1 MIGREI
7 WLAVNIKRAPGIS
20 CHLCASKHESVHRR
34 TSFFLCVCRAPVPA
48 AFGTPFISH
57 LIVALACKYASTI
70 LRVNDSRL
78 SRTASFLWVNTTAI
92 ACDFYLAIVNRDHV
106 KPLRSRRIFKRKIN
120 CEYAIIFFFFIK
132 NSRRKFS
139 SPFLKRQLFTGK
151 INFLV
156 SRRRWTKE
164 ICVQSS
170 FRLRF
175 KNWYSTV
182 SKGRRIGRERM
193 GFSRLTVISQS
204 S

>member
-106 KPLRSRRIFKRKIN
+106 KPLKSRRIFKRKIN
-120 CEYAIIFFFFIK
+120 CGYAIIFFFFFIK

-156 SRRRWTKE
+156 DDERRRFAFKVLFVYDLKTGTLRWVRGGGLEEKE
-164 ICVQSS
+164 WV
-170 FRLRF
+170 FP
-175 KNWYSTV
+175 V
-182 SKGRRIGRERM
+182 
-193 GFSRLTVISQS
+193 
-204 S
+204 